1 VISRVGF
8 HPDAKREMREAADF
22 YDLERRPPM
31 ALLRPSVDVRPVTEF
46 RSHTSAVLEQV
57 QRTKRPV
64 ILTQHGRS
72 AAVLLSVD
80 VYEDLVDE
88 VAVIRDIRTAEA
100 QLDAGMGI
108 PHEVVERRL
117 RERYLK

>member
-1 VISRVGF
+1 MISRVGF

-22 YDLERRPPM
+22 YDLERRPLM
-31 ALLRPSVDVRPVTEF
+31 ALLRPSVDVLPVTEF

-72 AAVLLSVD
+72 AAVLLNVD
-80 VYEDLVDE
+80 VYEDLIEE
-88 VAVIRDIRTAEA
+88 VAVIRDIRTAAA
-100 QLDAGMGI
+100 QLDAGMGH
-108 PHEVVERRL
+108 PHEVVEKRL
-117 RERYLK
+117 RERCLK

>member
-1 VISRVGF
+1 
-8 HPDAKREMREAADF
+8 
-22 YDLERRPPM
+22 M

-46 RSHTSAVLEQV
+46 RSHASAVIDQV

-64 ILTQHGRS
+64 VLTQHGRS
-72 AAVLLSVD
+72 AAVLLNVG

>member
-1 VISRVGF
+1 
-8 HPDAKREMREAADF
+8 
-22 YDLERRPPM
+22 M

-46 RSHTSAVLEQV
+46 RSHTSAALEQV

-72 AAVLLSVD
+72 AAVLLDVG

-88 VAVIRDIRTAEA
+88 VAVIRDIRAAEE
-100 QLDAGMGI
+100 QLDAGMGN

>member
-1 VISRVGF
+1 
-8 HPDAKREMREAADF
+8 
-22 YDLERRPPM
+22 M
-31 ALLRPSVDVRPVTEF
+31 AVLRPSEDVRPVTEF

-57 QRTKRPV
+57 HKTKRPV

-72 AAVLLSVD
+72 AAVLLDVD
-80 VYEDLVDE
+80 AYEALIDE

-100 QLDAGMGI
+100 QLDAGLGI

>member
-1 VISRVGF
+1 
-8 HPDAKREMREAADF
+8 
-22 YDLERRPPM
+22 M

-46 RSHTSAVLEQV
+46 RAHTSAVLEQV

-72 AAVLLSVD
+72 AAVLLNVD
-80 VYEDLVDE
+80 VYEDLIEE

-108 PHEVVERRL
+108 PHEVVEKRL

>member
-1 VISRVGF
+1 
-8 HPDAKREMREAADF
+8 
-22 YDLERRPPM
+22 M

>member
-1 VISRVGF
+1 
-8 HPDAKREMREAADF
+8 
-22 YDLERRPPM
+22 M

-46 RSHTSAVLEQV
+46 RANTSAILEQV
-57 QRTKRPV
+57 HSTKRPV

-72 AAVLLSVD
+72 AAVLLDVD
-80 VYEDLVDE
+80 VYESLVDE

-108 PHEVVERRL
+108 PHEVVEKRL
-117 RERYLK
+117 RERYLT

>member
-1 VISRVGF
+1 
-8 HPDAKREMREAADF
+8 
-22 YDLERRPPM
+22 M

-46 RSHTSAVLEQV
+46 RANTSAVLEQIHA
-57 QRTKRPV
+57 TKRPV

-72 AAVLLSVD
+72 AAVLLDVG
-80 VYEDLVDE
+80 VYESLVDE
-88 VAVIRDIRTAEA
+88 LAVIRDIGAAEA

-108 PHEVVERRL
+108 PHEVVEKRL

>member
-1 VISRVGF
+1 
-8 HPDAKREMREAADF
+8 
-22 YDLERRPPM
+22 M
-31 ALLRPSVDVRPVTEF
+31 AVVRPSVDVRPVTEF

-57 QRTKRPV
+57 QKTRRPV

-72 AAVLLSVD
+72 AGVLLDVD
-80 VYEDLVDE
+80 SYEALVEE

-100 QLDAGMGI
+100 QLDAGLGI
-108 PHEVVERRL
+108 PHEAVEKRL

>member
-1 VISRVGF
+1 
-8 HPDAKREMREAADF
+8 
-22 YDLERRPPM
+22 M

-57 QRTKRPV
+57 QRTRRPV

-72 AAVLLSVD
+72 AAVLLNVD
-80 VYEDLVDE
+80 VYEALVDE

-108 PHEVVERRL
+108 PHDVVEKRL
-117 RERYLK
+117 RERHLK